1 MRILNSCDELIEFVM
16 NELSEYSDSVVM
28 FQGDALEIDE
38 TDLSYK
44 KFEVVDVF
52 GIDKTDLS
60 YEEFGVIK
68 DDTLISISY
77 STGSDFDLHA
87 VKGLIDFEKSYPC
100 VVVPNYVRN
109 GIITALK
116 SEW

>member
-38 TDLSYK
+38 TDLSY
-44 KFEVVDVF
+44 
-52 GIDKTDLS
+52 
-60 YEEFGVIK
+60 EEFGVIK
-68 DDTLISISY
+68 DDTLISISS

-87 VKGLIDFEKSYPC
+87 VKGLINFEKSYPC
-100 VVVPNYVRN
+100 VVVPNYMRD
-109 GIITALK
+109 GLIAALK
-116 SEW
+116 GEW

>member
-16 NELSEYSDSVVM
+16 NELSEYSDHVVM
-28 FQGDALEIDE
+28 FQGDILEIDE
-38 TDLSYK
+38 
-44 KFEVVDVF
+44 
-52 GIDKTDLS
+52 TDLS

-68 DDTLISISY
+68 DDTLISISS

-87 VKGLIDFEKSYPC
+87 VKGLINFEKSYPC

-109 GIITALK
+109 GLIAALK
-116 SEW
+116 GEW

>member
-16 NELSEYSDSVVM
+16 NELSEYSDHVVM
-28 FQGDALEIDE
+28 FQGDVLE
-38 TDLSYK
+38 
-44 KFEVVDVF
+44 
-52 GIDKTDLS
+52 IDKTDLS

-68 DDTLISISY
+68 DDTLISISS

-87 VKGLIDFEKSYPC
+87 IKGLINFEKSYPC

-109 GIITALK
+109 ELIATLK
-116 SEW
+116 GEW

>member
-16 NELSEYSDSVVM
+16 NELSEYSDPVVV
-28 FQGDALEIDE
+28 FQGDVLEIDE
-38 TDLSYK
+38 
-44 KFEVVDVF
+44 
-52 GIDKTDLS
+52 TDLS

-68 DDTLISISY
+68 DDTLISISS

-87 VKGLIDFEKSYPC
+87 IKGLINFEKSYPC

-109 GIITALK
+109 ELIAALK
-116 SEW
+116 G

>member
-16 NELSEYSDSVVM
+16 NELLEYSDHVVM
-28 FQGDALEIDE
+28 FQGDVLEIDE
-38 TDLSYK
+38 
-44 KFEVVDVF
+44 
-52 GIDKTDLS
+52 TDLS

-68 DDTLISISY
+68 DDTLISISS

-87 VKGLIDFEKSYPC
+87 IKGLINFKLSYPC

-109 GIITALK
+109 ELIATLK
-116 SEW
+116 GEW

>member
-16 NELSEYSDSVVM
+16 NELSEYSDHVVM
-28 FQGDALEIDE
+28 FQGDVLEIDE
-38 TDLSYK
+38 
-44 KFEVVDVF
+44 
-52 GIDKTDLS
+52 TDLS

-68 DDTLISISY
+68 DDTLISISS

-87 VKGLIDFEKSYPC
+87 VKGLINFEKSYPC

-109 GIITALK
+109 ELIAALK
-116 SEW
+116 GEW